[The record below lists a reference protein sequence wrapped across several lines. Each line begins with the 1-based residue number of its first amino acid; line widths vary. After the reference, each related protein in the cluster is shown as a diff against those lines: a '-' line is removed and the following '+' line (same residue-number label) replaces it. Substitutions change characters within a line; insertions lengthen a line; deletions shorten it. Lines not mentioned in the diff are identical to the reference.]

1 MSLFRAPNGRYELP
15 EERSEFLF
23 ILIGKSTVVFLTSQ
37 SWRVL
42 KSWYTG
48 RPEQGFRRCFAD
60 GLNQSLA
67 SSTAQTIGR
76 SGSTFWTL
84 PKHGKKQF
92 SPLLLSINH
101 SCRIAVLLSKSRR
114 NWSQRHQTV
123 NKLSQSNFH
132 WADDSSSFTLIFTL
146 IGQASDGMQSF
157 TWDNGLVNG
166 QFDY

>member
-1 MSLFRAPNGRYELP
+1 MSLFRAPNGLNELP
-15 EERSEFLF
+15 EERFQFRF

-48 RPEQGFRRCFAD
+48 RPEQGFGRCFSD
-60 GLNQSLA
+60 GLNQSLV
-67 SSTAQTIGR
+67 SSTAQAIGR

-92 SPLLLSINH
+92 SPLLLSISH
-101 SCRIAVLLSKSRR
+101 SCRIAVLLS

-123 NKLSQSNFH
+123 NELSQSNFH
-132 WADDSSSFTLIFTL
+132 WADDSLSFALIFTL

-157 TWDNGLVNG
+157 TWDNFLVNG

>member
-1 MSLFRAPNGRYELP
+1 MSLFRAPTDATNYR
-15 EERSEFLF
+15 
-23 ILIGKSTVVFLTSQ
+23 KSVPNFFSSWLANRQWYFLTSQ

-48 RPEQGFRRCFAD
+48 HPEQGFRRCFAD

-67 SSTAQTIGR
+67 SSIAQTIGR

-101 SCRIAVLLSKSRR
+101 SCRIAVLLSKSWR

>member
-15 EERSEFLF
+15 EERSKFLF

-48 RPEQGFRRCFAD
+48 RPEQGFRRCFSD
-60 GLNQSLA
+60 GLNQSLV
-67 SSTAQTIGR
+67 SSTAQAVGR

-84 PKHGKKQF
+84 PKHGKEQF
-92 SPLLLSINH
+92 SPLLLSISH
-101 SCRIAVLLSKSRR
+101 SCRIAVLLSKSWR
-114 NWSQRHQTV
+114 NWSHRHQTV

-132 WADDSSSFTLIFTL
+132 WADDSLSFALIFTL
-146 IGQASDGMQSF
+146 I
-157 TWDNGLVNG
+157 W
-166 QFDY
+166 